1 MRPTIRSRVAGGCL
15 NSRHCIC
22 AERPNRRLMLVEH
35 DTGLVPRYWQRRSP
49 AFRQYHC
56 AFDHKVARFVV
67 MERLNPG
74 CASRHAQPAW
84 LADDL
89 GQLPADA
96 QIVML
101 THRPTFRSL
110 SALGL
115 GNHPWRAGHSN
126 AHRAEKR
133 STRRARPDHARH
145 SDALECSK
153 LPRAYGHCSRCRI
166 PGLRPDAGWPTSIR
180 V

>member
-1 MRPTIRSRVAGGCL
+1 M
-15 NSRHCIC
+15 
-22 AERPNRRLMLVEH
+22 
-35 DTGLVPRYWQRRSP
+35 
-49 AFRQYHC
+49 HC
-56 AFDHKVARFVV
+56 AFDHKVAHFVV
-67 MERLNPG
+67 MERLHPG

-89 GQLPADA
+89 GRLPADA

-166 PGLRPDAGWPTSIR
+166 PGLHPDAGCPRRFAFNVRQSESACRIMAVDVLVDDR
-180 V
+180 CVRGCARRQGIVGADRELILARPVIF